1 MDDLFTA
8 HHEMGHVQY
17 YLQYKHQP
25 KVYKRGANPGIVSHD
40 MEHDHSKC
48 MRIRESD
55 VIILN
60 IRCDDTSYPAKI
72 KPKIKLSHHT
82 SWRRLGGEKVW
93 LLLILGVGTRW
104 GEWSASALYPRVK
117 DPR

>member
-1 MDDLFTA
+1 MDHLFTAHHEMGHVQYFIQYKDQPLVYKEGANPGILEKSPSIFFLHRIKQCTLVNMDDLFTA

-48 MRIRESD
+48 KRIRESD
-55 VIILN
+55 VMILN
-60 IRCDDTSYPAKI
+60 M
-72 KPKIKLSHHT
+72 
-82 SWRRLGGEKVW
+82 
-93 LLLILGVGTRW
+93 
-104 GEWSASALYPRVK
+104 
-117 DPR
+117 